1 MPAQRLG
8 NFDVAIQGRRI
19 MALRDY
25 DDLIGD
31 LGEASPA
38 QVRGLIRRGEITGQT
53 GGMALGYMQ
62 GNLAILSAG
71 LALDFARFCQRN
83 PKPCPLVG
91 ISDTGDPMLRTLGQD
106 IDIRSDISS
115 YNVYRE
121 GELSSTVTDITDLW
135 RDDLVAFILG
145 CSFSFEQAL
154 LAGGVPMRHLE
165 LDYTVPM
172 YISNIQTVPAGPFH
186 GPTVVSMRPMP
197 MEEAIRAV
205 EITARFPMTHGKPLH
220 IGDPA
225 EIGIGRLDEPAWGD
239 VPEIRAGE
247 VPVFWA
253 CGVTPQAVVMAA
265 KPSFCIT
272 HKPGSMLI
280 TDIPGSRAT

>member
-1 MPAQRLG
+1 
-8 NFDVAIQGRRI
+8 

-62 GNLAILSAG
+62 GNQAILSAG

-91 ISDTGDPMLRTLGQD
+91 ISDTGDPMLRTLGND

-121 GELSSTVTDITDLW
+121 GELLRTVTDITDLW
-135 RDDLVAFILG
+135 RDDLVTFILG

-172 YISNIQTVPAGPFH
+172 YISNIQTIPAGPFH

-197 MEEAIRAV
+197 MEEAIHAV

-220 IGDPA
+220 IGAPD

-253 CGVTPQAVVMAA
+253 CGVTPQEAIRIARPELA
-265 KPSFCIT
+265 IT
-272 HKPGSMLI
+272 HAPGHVFVSDVTSASTRI
-280 TDIPGSRAT
+280 

>member
-1 MPAQRLG
+1 
-8 NFDVAIQGRRI
+8 

-25 DDLIGD
+25 DNLNNDLD
-31 LGEASPA
+31 DASPGH
-38 QVRGLIRRGEITGQT
+38 VRSLIRSGAITGQT
-53 GGMALGYMQ
+53 GGMAMGYMQ
-62 GNLAILSAG
+62 GNLVILPAN

-91 ISDTGDPMLRTLGQD
+91 ISDTGDPILRTLGKD
-106 IDIRSDISS
+106 IDIRSDVAS
-115 YNVYRE
+115 YNIYRE
-121 GELSSTVTDITDLW
+121 GELAETVIDISDLW

-145 CSFSFEQAL
+145 CSFSFEHAL

-165 LDYTVPM
+165 SGYTVPM
-172 YISNIQTVPAGPFH
+172 YISNIETEPAGPFH

-197 MEEAIRAV
+197 IEEAVNAV
-205 EITARFPMTHGKPLH
+205 EITARFPMTHGKPVH

-225 EIGIGRLDEPAWGD
+225 EIGIGPLDEPAWGD
-239 VPEIRAGE
+239 VPEIQAGD

-253 CGVTPQAVVMAA
+253 CGVTPQAVAMAA
-265 KPSFCIT
+265 KPPFCIT

-280 TDIPGSRAT
+280 TDIPSSRAN